1 MTEERNKLSKKDL
14 KRIFNMNNILSQ
26 LINWAAYI
34 IIFISLVVL
43 VYFAFI
49 EYIEPIT
56 DWRTFTLFAIVA
68 VMLSWLNWN
77 TWYKKQYE
85 SLMSEDIV
93 QQENNKY
100 SIHSR
105 YYFAI
110 KDWSDAQLQLA
121 IDKFNDEYEKKWLR
135 WVEKYTGYPI
145 KTREEVELDDN
156 GNPIILE
163 QYELLNE
170 NGEPEYDIEFNPI
183 IVTKYK
189 TIITKGILDLPY
201 RGFKHKIIMWRIK
214 NHKYPQSG
222 YKTSMELMSLFSF
235 QESNMNKRNL
245 NASRKFYT
253 RNSIEKLFTLLLSI
267 SIGGAII
274 PHMISGQW
282 WAAILKLIIAIG
294 SVFTSII
301 MGAMNGIK
309 GARIKLSVVEDA
321 CVDLEQWAKKKPII
335 APYKEPKQIENKE
348 VKNSDEQEEVT
359 ADIFEKAKLEI
370 K

>member
-1 MTEERNKLSKKDL
+1 MTTKNNMSKKDL
-14 KRIFNMNNILSQ
+14 KRMFNMNNILTQ

-49 EYIEPIT
+49 EWIEPIT

-110 KDWSDAQLQLA
+110 KDWSDAELQLA

-135 WVEKYTGYPI
+135 WVEKYTGHPI
-145 KTREEVELDDN
+145 KTCEKVELDEY

-163 QYELLNE
+163 QYELLDE
-170 NGEPEYDIEFNPI
+170 NGEPEYDIDFNPI

-189 TIITKGILDLPY
+189 TITVKGILDLPY
-201 RGFKHKIIMWRIK
+201 KGFKHKLIMWRIK

-245 NASRKFYT
+245 TASRKFYA

-282 WAAILKLIIAIG
+282 WTAILKLIIALG

-301 MGAMNGIK
+301 MGAVNGIK

-321 CVDLEQWAKKKPII
+321 CVDLEQWANKKPVI
-335 APYKEPKQIENKE
+335 APYKEPDNTNKLKNDNEENE
-348 VKNSDEQEEVT
+348 VITNIFQKAEEV
-359 ADIFEKAKLEI
+359 I